1 MKKFLAI
8 LLMLSMLLTAFVAC
22 KGGEGDETTLATEET
37 QAPAGVSI
45 DDAVEY
51 LTSMYKSDEG
61 KKTPADYQIIAQ
73 IPIDGIKFEVTWT
86 VDLETITLTLE
97 NGLYTVDLPSKNE
110 AEVTYTLTAT
120 VKDESGNT
128 VEKSFTRVLPVYDNS
143 AAVTEPKEG
152 EAYKLFIVQAN
163 LGQTLFLTGET
174 QNNENKFIMTTETPA
189 DGLEFMIEKATGGV
203 KIYTTIGGVKTY
215 VYAHTTTAEDGK
227 VSKYVG
233 YSTENSSI
241 FTYHADVN
249 AWFTKC
255 DNIEYVFGTYSS
267 YATACISESTYINAE
282 NTGVSQ
288 FVVAFMSK
296 EAADAFV
303 PSETPKDPTE
313 LTSIKDIL
321 AIGEKL
327 EHNANTVEKY
337 LVTGTVTEIKNE
349 TYGNL
354 YITDAEGNTLYIYGL
369 YDKDGTTRYDAM
381 ANKPAVGDTITVI
394 SIISNYNGP
403 QLKNAVIKSHVK
415 APTTADGS
423 TPIADIIAIGNG
435 LAHNTATTEQY
446 TVKGTVTEVKNTTY
460 GNFYI
465 VDEAGNSLYVYG
477 LYDEAGA
484 RYDALANKPEVGD
497 FVVLYSIVSN
507 YNGPQLKNAVLK
519 ELTKGQGAPETTE
532 PAPAVTLE
540 AIKPILGNA
549 YGFAFVQKNA
559 GNKVLYI
566 TGVLDGYYM
575 ATTTDATAAANVFV
589 EETAGGYHLYC
600 VVGGVKFYIN
610 MVKSGTYVN
619 AKFEETASTL
629 YTYDETLKTVK
640 ADVEGTAYI
649 FGTKAD
655 GTYETIGPM
664 KADSGCFYAQFVAP
678 DKK

>member
-22 KGGEGDETTLATEET
+22 KGGEGEETTLADEGTE
-37 QAPAGVSI
+37 APAGVTI

-73 IPIDGIKFEVTWT
+73 IPIDGIKFEITWT

-110 AEVTYTLTAT
+110 AEITYTLTAT
-120 VKDESGNT
+120 VKDSAGNT

-174 QNNENKFIMTTETPA
+174 QNNENKFIITTETPA
-189 DGLEFMIEKATGGV
+189 DGLEFMVEKATGGV
-203 KIYTTIGGVKTY
+203 KIYTTINGVKTY

-255 DNIEYVFGTYSS
+255 DNIDYVFGTYSS
-267 YATACISESTYINAE
+267 YSTACISESSYINAE

-303 PSETPKDPTE
+303 PSETPKDPTT

-337 LVTGTVTEIKNE
+337 LVSGTITEIKNE

-381 ANKPAVGDTITVI
+381 AT
-394 SIISNYNGP
+394 
-403 QLKNAVIKSHVK
+403 
-415 APTTADGS
+415 
-423 TPIADIIAIGNG
+423 
-435 LAHNTATTEQY
+435 
-446 TVKGTVTEVKNTTY
+446 
-460 GNFYI
+460 
-465 VDEAGNSLYVYG
+465 
-477 LYDEAGA
+477 
-484 RYDALANKPEVGD
+484 KPEVGD
-497 FVVLYSIVSN
+497 YVVLYSVVSN

-519 ELTKGQGAPETTE
+519 SITKGQGAPETT
-532 PAPAVTLE
+532 APATPE
-540 AIKPILGNA
+540 APVALDAVKPVVGNA
-549 YGFAFVQKNA
+549 YGFAFVQKNVE
-559 GNKVLYI
+559 NKVLYI
-566 TGVLDGYYM
+566 TGVMDGYYM
-575 ATTTDATAAANVFV
+575 ATTEDKLASANVFI
-589 EETAGGYHLYC
+589 EETTGGYHLYC
-600 VVGGVKFYIN
+600 VVGGAKYYIN
-610 MVKSGTYVN
+610 MVVSGTYVN
-619 AKFEETASTL
+619 AKFEETAATV
-629 YTYDETLKTVK
+629 YTYDETLKTLK
-640 ADVEGTAYI
+640 ADVNGTAYI

-655 GTYETIGPM
+655 GTYKTIGPM
-664 KADSGCFYAQFVAP
+664 KADSGCFYAQFITV